1 LANFRKKVEMILMDY
16 FEKSRND
23 PNGLLRVPGDTDS

>member
-1 LANFRKKVEMILMDY
+1 MILMDY